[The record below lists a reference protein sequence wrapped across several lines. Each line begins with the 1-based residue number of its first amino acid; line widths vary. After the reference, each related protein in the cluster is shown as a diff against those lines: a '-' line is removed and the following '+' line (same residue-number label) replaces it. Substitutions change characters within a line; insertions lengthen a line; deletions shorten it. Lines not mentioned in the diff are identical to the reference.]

1 MGNLELFAQNTI
13 RKHLWVL
20 SGGQRKWALARDH
33 DREERRRSIWPRLT
47 LTADK
52 TWMITT
58 PVHYQ
63 RRSSS
68 TSVFG
73 WVGEWVSVSLHLFHY
88 LPISS
93 SSSSA
98 SSSSASPLCAII
110 IIIHLPPSEYFIL
123 LMTII
128 SRPSLK
134 KSFTPL
140 EDLSLTRPLQ
150 TITEWLVYF
159 LLQHSF
165 SSPPA
170 AATTHILMV
179 DIAKEMDNNN
189 PFSNNCKFPIINVVL
204 DRSSS
209 SSTRSF
215 FTIWYYHMKRLTLSV
230 DDDIKYP
237 TGHGQWV
244 ADIRVTFKWS
254 ERREN
259 RIYWKSPG
267 ACIAS
272 ELSPSLTHFRILFRP
287 K

>member
-98 SSSSASPLCAII
+98 SSSASPLCAII

-128 SRPSLK
+128 SSHWRSLLPLLK
-134 KSFTPL
+134 ISRSLVHCRRSLNDWFTFFSSI
-140 EDLSLTRPLQ
+140 LSLLLRRQPQHTSSWWTLQKRWTTTTHSVIIANSPLSM
-150 TITEWLVYF
+150 
-159 LLQHSF
+159 SF
-165 SSPPA
+165 SIDPPPPLLD
-170 AATTHILMV
+170 HSLPF
-179 DIAKEMDNNN
+179 DI
-189 PFSNNCKFPIINVVL
+189 
-204 DRSSS
+204 
-209 SSTRSF
+209 
-215 FTIWYYHMKRLTLSV
+215 TIWS
-230 DDDIKYP
+230 D
-237 TGHGQWV
+237 
-244 ADIRVTFKWS
+244 
-254 ERREN
+254 
-259 RIYWKSPG
+259 
-267 ACIAS
+267 
-272 ELSPSLTHFRILFRP
+272 
-287 K
+287 